1 MKTKKLLFLAILSGL
16 MTTLLFYLFFNR
28 GSTEP
33 ADAAVP
39 MAAVV
44 TAATDISKNGKM
56 TKENLSTAE
65 FPEDQIHP
73 DAVRDPETI
82 IGKYASADIK
92 QGEVMMLHRVYEA
105 KEEENVISRKISE
118 GFRAVSISTDFVK
131 SVSNQIEPDDFVDVV
146 LSEETP
152 SGESGIN
159 TELILEKVRVLSVGK
174 RLTEKQNN
182 EADTGK
188 EPEYL
193 SVTLELKQEDSV
205 KIINAGERGN
215 LHLVLNSQL
224 SSKEEAETGEQEDQE
239 NLAPDIQIV
248 TLSKRSII
256 RREPHLNGY
265 ITSIVDQD
273 TKLRFLGKQE
283 TDEGGRLWLFIETPD
298 KKQGWISSRIVKQE
312 GE

>member
-1 MKTKKLLFLAILSGL
+1 
-16 MTTLLFYLFFNR
+16 
-28 GSTEP
+28 
-33 ADAAVP
+33 
-39 MAAVV
+39 
-44 TAATDISKNGKM
+44 
-56 TKENLSTAE
+56 
-65 FPEDQIHP
+65 
-73 DAVRDPETI
+73 
-82 IGKYASADIK
+82 
-92 QGEVMMLHRVYEA
+92 MMLHRVYEA

-182 EADTGK
+182 EADTGN

-224 SSKEEAETGEQEDQE
+224 SSKEEAETGEQEEQE
-239 NLAPDIQIV
+239 SLSSDIQLV

-256 RREPHLNGY
+256 RKKPHLNGY
-265 ITSIVDQD
+265 ITSIIDQD

-283 TDEGGRLWLFIETPD
+283 TDEEGRLWIFIETPD

>member
-1 MKTKKLLFLAILSGL
+1 MKTKKLLFLAIVSGL
-16 MTTLLFYLFFNR
+16 MTTLLFYLFINR
-28 GSTEP
+28 ESTVTV
-33 ADAAVP
+33 DKAVP
-39 MAAVV
+39 MAEVV
-44 TAATDISKNGKM
+44 TASLDIGKNEKI
-56 TKENLSTAE
+56 TEENLSMAE
-65 FPEDQIHP
+65 FPENQIHP
-73 DAVRDPETI
+73 EAVRDPQSI

-92 QGEVMMLHRVYEA
+92 QGEILMLHRIYEA

-152 SGESGIN
+152 SGESGIK

-182 EADTGK
+182 EADTGN
-188 EPEYL
+188 ESEYL

-205 KIINAGERGN
+205 KIINAGERGS

-224 SSKEEAETGEQEDQE
+224 SSKEEAETGEQREQE
-239 NLAPDIQIV
+239 NPAPDTQLV

-256 RREPHLNGY
+256 RKEPRLNGY

-273 TKLRFLGKQE
+273 TKLRFLGKEE
-283 TDEGGRLWLFIETPD
+283 TDEEGRLWLFIETPD

>member
-1 MKTKKLLFLAILSGL
+1 MKTKKLLFLAIVSGL
-16 MTTLLFYLFFNR
+16 MTTLLFYLFVNR
-28 GSTEP
+28 ESTEP

-39 MAAVV
+39 MATVV
-44 TAATDISKNGKM
+44 TAAIDISKNGKM
-56 TKENLSTAE
+56 TKENLTTAE

-73 DAVRDPETI
+73 ESVRDPEAI

-92 QGEVMMLHRVYEA
+92 QGEVMMLHRVYES
-105 KEEENVISRKISE
+105 KEEEKVISRKISE
-118 GFRAVSISTDFVK
+118 GYRAVSISTDFVK
-131 SVSNQIEPDDFVDVV
+131 SVSNQIEPEDLVDVV
-146 LSEETP
+146 LSEEAP
-152 SGESGIN
+152 SSDSGIK

-182 EADTGK
+182 EADTGS

-205 KIINAGERGN
+205 KIINAGERGS

-224 SSKEEAETGEQEDQE
+224 SSKEEAETGEQGEQE
-239 NLAPDIQIV
+239 NPAPDTQLV

-256 RREPHLNGY
+256 RNEPHLNGY
-265 ITSIVDQD
+265 IISIVDQD

-283 TDEGGRLWLFIETPD
+283 TDGEGRLWLFIETPD